1 MFYVYLLECTDK
13 STYVGATVDLEHRLR
28 QHNCEISGGAR
39 ATRMKVL
46 EGNAWE
52 RVLYVSGFPDWKTAL
67 QFEWAFKFYSRK
79 YPKRMYPL
87 ERRLRGLMD
96 LMHLE
101 KSTSKS
107 LPYTTYPEG
116 GPIIH
121 WETEEAKMRYET
133 IETQI

>member
-52 RVLYVSGFPDWKTAL
+52 RVLYVSGFPDWQTAL

-121 WETEEAKMRYET
+121 WETEEAKTRYET
-133 IETQI
+133 IELNT